1 MSDIKS
7 FFLNFIQVYKYD
19 QLVLPYCLQANE
31 KENKDKKKTKNITG
45 YAGHSVLQGS
55 VQQNNAVISYYDL
68 RNKKEQVF

>member
-7 FFLNFIQVYKYD
+7 FFKNFIQVYKYD
-19 QLVLPYCLQANE
+19 QLVLSYCLQANE
-31 KENKDKKKTKNITG
+31 KEKTKKTKNITG

-55 VQQNNAVISYYDL
+55 AQQNNAVISYYDL